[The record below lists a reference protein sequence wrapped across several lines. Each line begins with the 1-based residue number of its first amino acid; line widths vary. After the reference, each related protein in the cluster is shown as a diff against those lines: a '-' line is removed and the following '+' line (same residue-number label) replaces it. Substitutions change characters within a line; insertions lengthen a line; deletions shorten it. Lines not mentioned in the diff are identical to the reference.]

1 MTKILENNSVIND
14 KRLQD
19 HPVTYFKDAINTEPV
34 RTGGFAD
41 FLQRI
46 LNPSDKLK
54 AITDKLP
61 SKQDDKKAYIAY
73 RQKNLPA
80 VVLGKVNKRNNQS
93 IEEHS
98 KILGFD
104 IDDVEGEDLVA
115 INLEELEKIPFVLAA
130 FPSPSMRGIRV
141 FVYTDCTPDT
151 RDSYYDEIRSRIAEA
166 LKIPDKKPDKPT
178 SHRTGYVDHTTNDL
192 ARLWFFT
199 AVPTN
204 LIYIAPQLKV
214 FTMPKK
220 DNRKESSTR
229 PEPPRLA
236 KQGSHRHTHEQK
248 VELMIRKIEEQ
259 RMDIS
264 PGVTNWFK
272 LGCAL
277 HTEFG
282 EAARDMF
289 HRISQFHPDY
299 DHEKT
304 DREFDRVR
312 SKNDRTVKIDTFY
325 KECDIPGIRWSDHV
339 RELNQM
345 FPLEAPA
352 PAAAP
357 PAAPV
362 TVEEP
367 EEGEED
373 FENKTSGQ
381 GKFEEAL
388 KEIWEFRFN
397 TISRM
402 PEFRKVDSS
411 KDFEPINDYELNSI
425 TRELRHRGVDKV
437 SRTKVAETIESSF
450 ARPINP
456 IEEYFAEL
464 VYDGGHHIQ
473 RLCQTLEPTRVEGSD
488 TTEMVERYFRKWA
501 VGAVAN
507 VFIKHKCANHICF
520 ILVSS
525 EQAKYKSSWIANLC
539 PPKLKK
545 YYLEDRLDPDNKD
558 HLFATASNFIY
569 NLDDYFADITKK
581 KINSLKAFITRN
593 TVEGR
598 RAYARYNEE
607 LPKICSFIASS
618 NEQSFL
624 HDPTGNRRF
633 VPFEI
638 DNIRIDEA
646 QALNMDQVWAEAYHL
661 FKSGFQYWLTQEE
674 VKELNE
680 HNSQYEVQTTEAE
693 MLTTYYVKPDNRNG
707 EGVKHLKISH
717 VLNFLQVRT
726 SARLSKK
733 KLGEAL
739 KANGFEQFQKRDGK
753 SRVWVYAMI
762 ERSEEQVNRIV
773 NGSEGQQ
780 EEDPF

>member
-1 MTKILENNSVIND
+1 MVKIEQKTTVIND

-19 HPVTYFKDAINTEPV
+19 HPVTYFKGAINTKPV
-34 RTGGFAD
+34 DTGSFAD
-41 FLQRI
+41 FLQKM

-61 SKQDDKKAYIAY
+61 SKQDDKDAYVAY

-80 VVLGKVNKRNNQS
+80 VVSGKATKRNNQS
-93 IEEHS
+93 IEEHPQ
-98 KILGFD
+98 ILGLD
-104 IDDVEGEDLVA
+104 IDDVEEDLLHFD
-115 INLEELEKIPFVLAA
+115 LEELKKIPFVLSA
-130 FPSPSMRGIRV
+130 FPSPSMQGIRV
-141 FVYTDCTPDT
+141 FVYTDCTPET
-151 RDSYYDEIRSRIAEA
+151 RQSYYHEVCSRIAEA
-166 LKIPDKKPDKPT
+166 LQIGHKTDGKFDSQGKAYIDST
-178 SHRTGYVDHTTNDL
+178 VGDL

-199 AVPTN
+199 AVPHD
-204 LIYIAPQLKV
+204 LIYIAPQLHV

-220 DNRKESSTR
+220 DNRGESST
-229 PEPPRLA
+229 PPA
-236 KQGSHRHTHEQK
+236 PTKPAEQNKHRHTHAQK
-248 VELMIRKIEEQ
+248 VELMIRKIEEKGIGITQ
-259 RMDIS
+259 
-264 PGVTNWFK
+264 GTENWFK
-272 LGCAL
+272 VGCAL
-277 HTEFG
+277 FSEFG
-282 EAARDMF
+282 ASARDMF
-289 HRISQFHPDY
+289 QRVSYFHNDY
-299 DHEKT
+299 NQLET
-304 DREFDRVR
+304 DREFDRV
-312 SKNDRTVKIDTFY
+312 SQKHDGSVHIATFY
-325 KECDIPGIRWSDHV
+325 EICDLHGIRWSDHV
-339 RELNQM
+339 RELNQL
-345 FPLEAPA
+345 FPLDAPA
-352 PAAAP
+352 PAPAP

-367 EEGEED
+367 EEEKED

-402 PEFRKVDSS
+402 PEFRKVDCN
-411 KDFEPINDYELNSI
+411 KDFEPVNDYELNSI

-456 IEEYFAEL
+456 IEEYFSEL
-464 VYDGGHHIQ
+464 VYDGEDHIRQ
-473 RLCQTLEPTRVEGSD
+473 LCQTLEPTRVDGSD

-520 ILVSS
+520 ILVSG
-525 EQAKYKSSWIANLC
+525 EQAKFKSSWIANLC

-598 RAYARYNEE
+598 RAYARYTEE

-638 DNIRIDEA
+638 NNIRIDEA
-646 QALNMDQVWAEAYHL
+646 QAMDIDKVWAEAYHL
-661 FKSGFQYWLTQEE
+661 YKSGFQYWLTQEE

-707 EGVKHLKISH
+707 EGVRHLKISH

-753 SRVWVYAMI
+753 SRIWVYAMI
-762 ERSEEQVNRIV
+762 ERTDEEVNQIV
-773 NGSEGQQ
+773 NGKEGQQ
-780 EEDPF
+780 EEEPF